1 MVALLV
7 ALLFTTAIAAS
18 LWAMFVTIQ
27 PRLAYMRELLAGDKV
42 PTLAPAAAPRFRTVT
57 RAAAAAPTMGT
68 RPLRAAA

>member
-18 LWAMFVTIQ
+18 LWSMWITIA
-27 PRLAYMRELLAGDKV
+27 PRLPYMRALLIGDTV
-42 PTLAPAAAPRFRTVT
+42 PALAPATAPRIRTVT
-57 RAAAAAPTMGT
+57 RPPAVSAMGP